1 MTVSG
6 NKVNAV
12 VVENDGEYETVSFQP
27 VTEKT
32 NEAIINAVKEAGI
45 VGLGGAGFPTHVKLS
60 QRNRTKLIRSLL
72 MLQNVSHT
80 SLQIIVV

>member
-6 NKVNAV
+6 NKVNSII
-12 VVENDGEYETVSFQP
+12 VENDGEYETVSFQP

-60 QRNRTKLIRSLL
+60 PKGPEKLIQLL
-72 MLQNVSHT
+72 STQQNVSHT
-80 SLQIIVV
+80 SLPIIVV